1 MITIPGEPSAIV
13 CVHPWQIGHQYW
25 WLGLPLSAIF
35 VQTRGS
41 PAVTANPSFG
51 TGIPMENAPAV
62 SCRQSVQWHAKMNAG
77 ALVTRYLTVPHRQ
90 PPLSGKGKSDCF
102 MYTVPVSR
110 GVEANA

>member
-41 PAVTANPSFG
+41 PAVTANPSLG

-62 SCRQSVQWHAKMNAG
+62 NRRQSVQWHAKMNAG